1 MKIGNIS
8 TWLLATRPKT
18 LPAGLVPVLIGS
30 ALALRDNLFDT
41 KYFILIAVCALLIQI
56 ITNFI
61 NEIYDYKKGAD
72 TEERIGPERAVAS
85 GKIDIKVMTVVSAI
99 LLVITFSIGMLL
111 VYRAGYEILIVGLS
125 SLFFAWAYTG
135 GPYPLAYK
143 GLGELFVLIYFG
155 IVAVA
160 GTYAVLTLNWTLESA
175 VWGLVPGLISM
186 NILGVNNI
194 RDIDTDLKVNKMTTA
209 ARLGKT
215 NAKRLYVLIF
225 ITLYLIHLYFAIT
238 TSNIYLLLPLI
249 TLPLTV
255 SLCKGVMKAE
265 AKEFNMLLSKT
276 GLLLILHGL
285 ISSFSIIL

>member
-1 MKIGNIS
+1 VKIGNFS

-30 ALALRDNLFDT
+30 ALAFRDHLFDT
-41 KYFILIAVCALLIQI
+41 QYFFLTAVCALLIQI

-85 GKIDIKVMTVVSAI
+85 GKIDIKVMTAVST
-99 LLVITFSIGMLL
+99 LLIIITFSIGMLL

-215 NAKRLYVLIF
+215 NAKRLYILIF

-238 TSNIYLLLPLI
+238 TNNVYLLLPLI
-249 TLPLTV
+249 TFPLTV

-285 ISSFSIIL
+285 ITSFSIIL